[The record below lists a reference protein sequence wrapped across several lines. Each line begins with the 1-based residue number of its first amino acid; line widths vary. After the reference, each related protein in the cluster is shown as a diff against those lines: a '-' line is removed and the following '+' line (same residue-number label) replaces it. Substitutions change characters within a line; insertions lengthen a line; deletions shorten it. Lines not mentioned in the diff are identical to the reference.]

1 MHHCFSDV
9 RGFKRQR
16 RAAVLLWLLIFL
28 IAAPLSEAQSGRR
41 PPKQPTSPD
50 PLPPKNE
57 EPPIKPPSEQ
67 NSAPKIPVKVVWQL
81 SHIGSSS
88 IYSRTVQ
95 EACLERLSK
104 SGSVT
109 PGAARDEMNRK
120 QAIDLAK
127 GSSDTYVVWFEL
139 ELDPQ
144 YQDRGG
150 ISNVPPQYLTVRFEL
165 YTPGTGKTKTGGNVY
180 QRPQGPGGLPLPVPG
195 TAGTAGYSL
204 AYAGRE
210 MADRVLDAL
219 GVGRPH

>member
-1 MHHCFSDV
+1 MQHLYSY
-9 RGFKRQR
+9 RREGIANR
-16 RAAVLLWLLIFL
+16 RAALLVWLLIFL
-28 IAAPLSEAQSGRR
+28 IAAPLSHAQSGRR

-67 NSAPKIPVKVVWQL
+67 PSGPKIPVKVVWQL
-81 SHIGSSS
+81 SNIGSSS
-88 IYSRTVQ
+88 YYSRAVQ

-104 SGSVT
+104 SSSVS
-109 PGAARDEMNRK
+109 PGAAGDEMNRK
-120 QAIDLAK
+120 QAIDMAK
-127 GSSDTYVVWFEL
+127 SSSDTYVVWFEL
-139 ELDPQ
+139 EVDPQ
-144 YQDRGG
+144 YDRGG
-150 ISNVPPQYLTVRFEL
+150 MGSVPPQYLTVRFEL

-195 TAGTAGYSL
+195 NGGNAGYTL

-219 GVGRPH
+219 GVHVSH

>member
-1 MHHCFSDV
+1 MHHCFSNV
-9 RGFKRQR
+9 RGFKIQR

-67 NSAPKIPVKVVWQL
+67 NSGPKIPVKVVWQL
-81 SHIGSSS
+81 SNIGSSS

-210 MADRVLDAL
+210 MADRVLDAI

>member
-1 MHHCFSDV
+1 MHHCFSNA
-9 RGFKRQR
+9 RGFNAQR
-16 RAAVLLWLLIFL
+16 IAAVLLWLLIFL

-150 ISNVPPQYLTVRFEL
+150 IGNVPPQYLTVRFEL

-180 QRPQGPGGLPLPVPG
+180 QRPQGPGGLPVPG

-219 GVGRPH
+219 GVGRPR